1 MIHFP
6 PSMTAISSCDISSF
20 PVFYPEIGG
29 WFTVPYSVVFS
40 ALLDIMSRSRYSVV
54 RGIILLPT
62 DFPTVKGF
70 VYLCTRSDFHVVQML
85 HIVLNVKGIFLV
97 IIGQLLVPAML
108 RYIEFIREEWSDASK
123 ELPENN
129 LRILFRVNLIK
140 SVNFATGLRRL
151 FGGIS

>member
-1 MIHFP
+1 MPGFISSIFSFHFCTSGHDVQKSLFSCIWGIFFLPADFPAVKGIIHFC
-6 PSMTAISSCDISSF
+6 I
-20 PVFYPEIGG
+20 
-29 WFTVPYSVVFS
+29 
-40 ALLDIMSRSRYSVV
+40 RR
-54 RGIILLPT
+54 
-62 DFPTVKGF
+62 
-70 VYLCTRSDFHVVQML
+70 DFHVVQML
-85 HIVLNVKGIFLV
+85 HIVLDVKSVFLV